1 LKWND
6 FSFNSFES
14 ASFPSESLLIFSYTY
29 YSLSIFLHDP
39 PGTKKDC
46 WRESLISYSI
56 FTNLLSMILPLDRFI
71 MINFLYSVL
80 YLFWI
85 IRSISVSSLLM
96 ILSLNLQIV
105 TSEFVCWGWRSYAK
119 LLIKDVPVRMI
130 NSNYSPNK

>member
-1 LKWND
+1 MNCNGWFFKMACKKLWWNLSIYFQLSSHTDLKWND

-71 MINFLYSVL
+71 IINFLYSVL

-105 TSEFVCWGWRSYAK
+105 T
-119 LLIKDVPVRMI
+119 
-130 NSNYSPNK
+130 